1 MADDVIAAPPA
12 GRLRGTRDGPA
23 LRFLG
28 VPYAQPPAVSGRF
41 AAPVPHPAW
50 DGVRDALSYGAS
62 SAQPDRGVTI
72 IPEPIIPGD
81 NELNL
86 NVFTPALGAARLPV
100 LVWIHGGGYFG
111 GGNASPWYRG
121 HAFARD
127 GVVLV
132 SVNYR
137 LGAAGFL
144 EVRDAPANRAVR
156 DLVRALEWVQ
166 ENIAAF
172 GGDPARVTIAGQS
185 AGGGA
190 CATLTG
196 VPAAA
201 GLFRGVICM
210 SGGAGLVQ
218 TPDGVAAVARR
229 LGGYLG
235 VPLSRATLEEL
246 STETILAAQA
256 AVMSHPADPP
266 GPEAVISSLGAVQ
279 LRWAPWV
286 DGEVVTADP
295 WQAARSADRS
305 AVPLLIG
312 ATAHEMNARWRA
324 EDWVTLDLV
333 RAGLTQAGVAQ
344 PQLDRYLAHHARLRP
359 GEIAGQAITDR
370 TFRVPAQELAAAKA
384 SAGGPAYVYDFR
396 WTSPG
401 GEFGGLSIHCLDVP
415 FAFDTL
421 SEPGVREVA
430 GEAPPA
436 ELAREMHGAWVRF
449 AAGGQPG
456 WSRYEAGR
464 RQVMVFSAA
473 SAVQEDPLGPERK
486 AWSDAIRP
494 GN

>member
-86 NVFTPALGAARLPV
+86 NVFTPDLGAARLPV

-111 GGNASPWYRG
+111 GSNASPWYRG
-121 HAFARD
+121 DAFARD

-144 EVRDAPANRAVR
+144 EVPDAPANRGVR

-229 LGGYLG
+229 LGEHLG

-266 GPEAVISSLGAVQ
+266 GPEAVLASLGGGQ

-286 DGEVVTADP
+286 DGEVVTASP
-295 WQAARSADRS
+295 WQAARSVD
-305 AVPLLIG
+305 
-312 ATAHEMNARWRA
+312 
-324 EDWVTLDLV
+324 
-333 RAGLTQAGVAQ
+333 
-344 PQLDRYLAHHARLRP
+344 
-359 GEIAGQAITDR
+359 
-370 TFRVPAQELAAAKA
+370 
-384 SAGGPAYVYDFR
+384 
-396 WTSPG
+396 
-401 GEFGGLSIHCLDVP
+401 
-415 FAFDTL
+415 
-421 SEPGVREVA
+421 
-430 GEAPPA
+430 
-436 ELAREMHGAWVRF
+436 
-449 AAGGQPG
+449 
-456 WSRYEAGR
+456 
-464 RQVMVFSAA
+464 
-473 SAVQEDPLGPERK
+473 RK
-486 AWSDAIRP
+486 AACRCSSGPPRRR
-494 GN
+494 

>member
-1 MADDVIAAPPA
+1 MADIVAAPPA
-12 GRLRGTRDGPA
+12 GRLRGARDGQA

-50 DGVRDALSYGAS
+50 AGIRDALSYGAS

-72 IPEPIIPGD
+72 IPEPLIPGD

-86 NVFTPALGAARLPV
+86 NIFTPELGAARLPV

-111 GGNASPWYRG
+111 GCNASPWYRG
-121 HAFARD
+121 GAFARD

-144 EVRDAPANRAVR
+144 AVPDAPANRAML

-166 ENIAAF
+166 DNIASF
-172 GGDPARVTIAGQS
+172 GGDPTQVTIAGQS

-218 TPDGVAAVARR
+218 TPDGVAAVAGQLREH
-229 LGGYLG
+229 LG
-235 VPLSRATLEEL
+235 VPLSRAALEEL
-246 STETILAAQA
+246 STETMLAAQA
-256 AVMSHPADPP
+256 AVMSPPAAAP
-266 GPEAVISSLGAVQ
+266 GPDAVLASLSASQ

-286 DGEVVTADP
+286 DGEVVTAGP
-295 WQAARSADRS
+295 WQAARSADQA

-312 ATAHEMNARWRA
+312 ATAQEMTARWRGQ
-324 EDWVTLDLV
+324 DWITLDLV
-333 RAGLTQAGVAQ
+333 RAALTQAGVPQ
-344 PQLDRYLAHHARLRP
+344 PQLDRYLEHHARWRP
-359 GEIAGQAITDR
+359 GELAGQAMTDR

-384 SAGGPAYVYDFR
+384 SAGGRAYVLR
-396 WTSPG
+396 LPVG
-401 GEFGGLSIHCLDVP
+401 GASR
-415 FAFDTL
+415 
-421 SEPGVREVA
+421 GVRWPVRA
-430 GEAPPA
+430 LPRRPVRVRH
-436 ELAREMHGAWVRF
+436 ARRA
-449 AAGGQPG
+449 
-456 WSRYEAGR
+456 R
-464 RQVMVFSAA
+464 R
-473 SAVQEDPLGPERK
+473 
-486 AWSDAIRP
+486 
-494 GN
+494 